1 MIWIQRLVVVVFLAG
16 LAALIGGVALLLRQA
31 EGVPP
36 MPILA
41 GLLGAAA
48 LILLAGASLALI
60 SIAGSAKRSADA
72 LQRIARSGNAVAG
85 LADSMDPGPQPI
97 AGYTADDVMRPARPQ
112 GKKLIATR

>member
-16 LAALIGGVALLLRQA
+16 LLALVVGVVLVVRQA

-36 MPILA
+36 MPIFA
-41 GLLGAAA
+41 GLLGAAV

-72 LQRIARSGNAVAG
+72 LQRMARSGGAVTG
-85 LADSMDPGPQPI
+85 PADSVDPGPQTVTGDRI
-97 AGYTADDVMRPARPQ
+97 DEAARPTRPQ
-112 GKKLIATR
+112 GKKLVATR

>member
-1 MIWIQRLVVVVFLAG
+1 MIWIQRLVAVVFLAG
-16 LAALIGGVALLLRQA
+16 LVALVAGVVLVVRQA

-36 MPILA
+36 MPIFA

-72 LQRIARSGNAVAG
+72 LQRLARPGGPVTG
-85 LADSMDPGPQPI
+85 PADSADPGPQPV
-97 AGYTADDVMRPARPQ
+97 AGERIDDAARPTRPQ
-112 GKKLIATR
+112 GKKLVATR